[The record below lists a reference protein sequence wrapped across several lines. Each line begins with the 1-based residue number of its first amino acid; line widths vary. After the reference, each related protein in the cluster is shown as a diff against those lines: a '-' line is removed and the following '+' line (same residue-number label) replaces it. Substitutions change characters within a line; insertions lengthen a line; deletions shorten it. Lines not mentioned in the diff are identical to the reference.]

1 MLLVSQ
7 FNRLSLTIFFSYNST
22 ENKSQ
27 KTDLQKQ
34 HRIMD
39 MTLWFVQVRVLAVKS
54 ATCFKTLCFLLTCI
68 YWFLYCNSNNSIR
81 IKIIAQYTF

>member
-7 FNRLSLTIFFSYNST
+7 FNRLSLTIFFSYNSK

-27 KTDLQKQ
+27 KIDLQKQ

-39 MTLWFVQVRVLAVKS
+39 MTLWFVPVRVLAVKS
-54 ATCFKTLCFLLTCI
+54 ATCFKTLRFLLTGI
-68 YWFLYCNSNNSIR
+68 YWLL
-81 IKIIAQYTF
+81 